1 MPCARIETRDAKMIP
16 LRDTIPSRTVPLVTW
31 SLIAV
36 NALIFL
42 YEVSLPPEELERLI
56 QLFGM
61 VPARYSH
68 PEWALPLGFPIESY
82 LPFLTSMFL
91 HGGWSHVIGN
101 MWTLWIFGDN
111 VEDRIGRWRFLLF
124 YILTGLAAGVTHWF
138 MDPDST
144 VPVVGASGAIAGVLG
159 AYFVLFP
166 RSQIIAV
173 FPIFFYPFFFEL
185 PAVTYLFFWFLSQ
198 VVSGTLAGLGPEN
211 VGGVAWWAHVGGFIA
226 GIVLLPV
233 FLAGTRKR
241 RRWVRDEYGLEG
253 AWVRWH

>member
-1 MPCARIETRDAKMIP
+1 MIP
-16 LRDTIPSRTVPLVTW
+16 LRDTIPSRTVPVVTW

-56 QLFGM
+56 RVFGM

-68 PEWALPLGFPIESY
+68 PEWAWFVGLPIDSY
-82 LPFLTSMFL
+82 WPFLTSMFL
-91 HGGWSHVIGN
+91 HGGWSHIIFN

-111 VEDRIGRWRFLLF
+111 VEDRMGRSRFLLF
-124 YILTGLAAGVTHWF
+124 YVLTGLAAGLTHWF
-138 MDPDST
+138 THPDST

-173 FPIFFYPFFFEL
+173 FPVLFYPFFFEL

-198 VVSGTLAGLGPEN
+198 VLSGTLAGLGPEN
-211 VGGVAWWAHVGGFIA
+211 VGGIAWWAHVGGFIA
-226 GIVLLPV
+226 GVVLLPA
-233 FLAGTRKR
+233 FLVGTRKR
-241 RRWVRDEYGLEG
+241 RRWQPDEYGLEG